1 MSKKYIIF
9 NLKNTNKLIF
19 LVFLG
24 ALSYVS
30 LTFVERESKFF
41 DEENYHPIIY
51 TISYSLGLCLS
62 FILLIIY
69 KIQNKR
75 KNKKKILLIESGG
88 TVASHSLSDVKKIT
102 HLEKFLWLLLV
113 AIIDFIVC
121 LLNCIFWVNMN
132 NYFNSWAT
140 TVIALSILSY
150 WILKMKLYKHHY
162 ISIISIDIM
171 GILYNVLSNRF
182 DSDIIGDNYIFY
194 LIFSFGEILAYISY
208 VLYKY
213 LMYIKYIKSYEILF
227 YQGLI
232 ELPLSIITLII
243 TTSIGKID
251 NFWDYY
257 DQLDSTEIIVFIF
270 LVIINFIYASN
281 IYIIIDIFSPFHV
294 FILYI
299 LSDTMTAFLHV
310 TQVPYKIFIF
320 AVILLIFSMIMSLIF
335 VEVIELNFC
344 DISKMTK
351 RNIHLRAKLEKSLSI
366 ENNEKDLIN
375 DEEDIDYKGYLIEL
389 RNEDT
394 NELQDKNIF
403 IDSLGK
409 EKD

>member
-1 MSKKYIIF
+1 MSKKYIMF
-9 NLKNTNKLIF
+9 NLKNINIFIF
-19 LVFLG
+19 LVFIG
-24 ALSYVS
+24 ALSFVS

-88 TVASHSLSDVKKIT
+88 TVASHTLSDVKKIT
-102 HLEKFLWLLLV
+102 HLEKYLWLLLV

-121 LLNCIFWVNMN
+121 ILNCIYWVNMS

-140 TVIALSILSY
+140 TIIILSLFSY

-182 DSDIIGDNYIFY
+182 DSDIIGDNYKFY
-194 LIFSFGEILAYISY
+194 LIFSFNEILSYISY

-257 DQLDSTEIIVFIF
+257 EQLDKTEILVFIF
-270 LVIINFIYASN
+270 LVIINFIYTSI
-281 IYIIIDIFSPFHV
+281 IYIIIDIFSPFHI
-294 FILYI
+294 FILNI
-299 LSDTMTAFLHV
+299 LSEVMTSFLNINEIDI
-310 TQVPYKIFIF
+310 KISIF
-320 AVILLIFSMIMSLIF
+320 AIILLIFSMIMSLIF
-335 VEVIELNFC
+335 IEVIELNFC

-351 RNIHLRAKLEKSLSI
+351 RNIHLRAKLEKNLSI
-366 ENNEKDLIN
+366 ENNEKDLID

>member
-1 MSKKYIIF
+1 MSKKYIMF
-9 NLKNTNKLIF
+9 NLKNINKLIF
-19 LVFLG
+19 LVFIG
-24 ALSYVS
+24 ALSFVS

-88 TVASHSLSDVKKIT
+88 TVASHTLSDVKKIT
-102 HLEKFLWLLLV
+102 HLEKYLWLLLV

-121 LLNCIFWVNMN
+121 ILNCIYWVNMS

-140 TVIALSILSY
+140 TIIILSLFSY

-182 DSDIIGDNYIFY
+182 DSDIIGDNYKFY
-194 LIFSFGEILAYISY
+194 LIFSFNEILSYISY

-257 DQLDSTEIIVFIF
+257 EQLDKTEILVFIF
-270 LVIINFIYASN
+270 LVIINFIYASI
-281 IYIIIDIFSPFHV
+281 IYIIIDIFSPFHI
-294 FILYI
+294 FILNI
-299 LSDTMTAFLHV
+299 LSEVMTSFLNINEIDI
-310 TQVPYKIFIF
+310 KISIF
-320 AVILLIFSMIMSLIF
+320 AIILLIFSMIMSLIF
-335 VEVIELNFC
+335 IEVIELNFC

-351 RNIHLRAKLEKSLSI
+351 RNIHLRSRIDSSDNLNSLKLVDDGESV
-366 ENNEKDLIN
+366 
-375 DEEDIDYKGYLIEL
+375 DYKGYVIEF
-389 RNEDT
+389 RDFTQND
-394 NELQDKNIF
+394 
-403 IDSLGK
+403 
-409 EKD
+409 